1 MDRIAFSLLAPE
13 KQPMDLLGGTLHQ
26 YSFVCLGDAGH
37 SFDELVWLG
46 VLFVRHRQ
54 FQTDPTNHTHSGV
67 LQQDAENAL
76 HLRPS
81 HRVGRQATDEKS
93 PPRLAEEGV

>member
-26 YSFVCLGDAGH
+26 PSLVCLVDAGH
-37 SFDELVWLG
+37 SFDELVWIG
-46 VLFVRHRQ
+46 GLFVRHRQ
-54 FQTDPTNHTHSGV
+54 LQTCPTNHPHPGV
-67 LQQDAENAL
+67 LQQDVENAF

-81 HRVGRQATDEKS
+81 HRVGSQATDGKS